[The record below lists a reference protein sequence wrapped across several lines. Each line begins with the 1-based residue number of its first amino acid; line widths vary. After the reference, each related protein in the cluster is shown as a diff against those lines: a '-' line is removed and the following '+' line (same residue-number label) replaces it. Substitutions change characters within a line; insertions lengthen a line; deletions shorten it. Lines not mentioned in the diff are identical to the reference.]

1 MRHQSRPLDENTT
14 QCCLLYLGDE
24 GGGRATHKTRGARLP
39 GIWLRTNRGDAR
51 FFLFGTPKGR
61 LKDRARARSTSCPII
76 GSPTGGLRNDK
87 KLNIGVTFGVVVG
100 LADRCD
106 RETRFDLLCFLPVRK
121 SNVECSKNE
130 RFANGGCQ
138 IKNQRNGVRRLL

>member
-1 MRHQSRPLDENTT
+1 MRGIHAFGCVTKADHSMKT
-14 QCCLLYLGDE
+14 QHSVVYYIWGTREEE
-24 GGGRATHKTRGARLP
+24 GRHTKRGGRDYRESGYEPTGATRV
-39 GIWLRTNRGDAR
+39 

-106 RETRFDLLCFLPVRK
+106 RRLERHVLTCFAFCRSENRTLNVRK
-121 SNVECSKNE
+121 TNDLQMADAK
-130 RFANGGCQ
+130 
-138 IKNQRNGVRRLL
+138 